1 MKLASYLEEKKK
13 IIDQYLEHKLPAE
26 KENPSL
32 IHRSIRYSVLNGGKR
47 LRPILTIMTA
57 ELLGNSYEQVLPTAA
72 GIELIHTFSLIHD
85 DLPCMDNDDYRRG
98 KLTNH
103 KVFGEAI
110 AVLTGDAL
118 LVMGLDFICQNIAI
132 EGITKDSVLQVIE
145 NVLAMLGTKQMLG
158 GQVDDI
164 NWPEEK
170 ENPDYIKDIYLK
182 KTSALICASLQVGA
196 LLSHANQ
203 KQILAL
209 KNYGENIGLAF
220 QITDDLIDLQQDKKD
235 DDKPTYPTIF
245 GIKEAQEEVQRCCQK
260 AKEYMMIFGD
270 KAQLFYEL
278 ADFIPNREK

>member
-13 IIDQYLEHKLPAE
+13 IIDQYLENKLPSE

-57 ELLGNSYEQVLPTAA
+57 ELLENSYEQVLPTAA

-164 NWPEEK
+164 NWHEEK

-182 KTSALICASLQVGA
+182 KTSALICTSLQAGA

-209 KNYGENIGLAF
+209 NKYGENIGFAF

-245 GIKEAQEEVQRCCQK
+245 GIREAQEEVRRCCQK